1 MSIAIL
7 EKEDIK
13 KIDMQN
19 DRLIDKLND
28 EKSNEKIRTRR
39 IDLLDK
45 KEQISRLYDDI
56 KNDKL
61 SNGDKLSIKEIKQ
74 YADRNYI
81 SQRYVAINIFNIN
94 EKTYDA
100 NSKYDD
106 KKLSINITKDRTKQE
121 IEKIEQAKDFV
132 KENCKKGKIT
142 KDELLQ
148 IQEKCNIKFE
158 HLVIDVFG
166 KNSVTLNRLQA
177 DENSRNYIESIKYT
191 EIAEK
196 IDYKEPQRE
205 KPFSLLTK
213 EDRND
218 SLKKDKDYYEL
229 KNNPKND
236 AELKES
242 LTERFKEIKDDNKKM
257 SEKYDEKCRELIELY
272 KKDEDMKNFN
282 EDRKYY
288 VNIQNE
294 YISELKEI
302 LIRNPEYHN
311 GMQKEDISKIANELN
326 MDSLK
331 LASKLT
337 DKQKWYIER
346 RFSSKNARRICII
359 KT

>member
-74 YADRNYI
+74 YADRNDI

-132 KENCKKGKIT
+132 KENCKKVK
-142 KDELLQ
+142 
-148 IQEKCNIKFE
+148 
-158 HLVIDVFG
+158 
-166 KNSVTLNRLQA
+166 
-177 DENSRNYIESIKYT
+177 
-191 EIAEK
+191 
-196 IDYKEPQRE
+196 
-205 KPFSLLTK
+205 
-213 EDRND
+213 
-218 SLKKDKDYYEL
+218 
-229 KNNPKND
+229 
-236 AELKES
+236 
-242 LTERFKEIKDDNKKM
+242 
-257 SEKYDEKCRELIELY
+257 
-272 KKDEDMKNFN
+272 
-282 EDRKYY
+282 
-288 VNIQNE
+288 
-294 YISELKEI
+294 
-302 LIRNPEYHN
+302 
-311 GMQKEDISKIANELN
+311 
-326 MDSLK
+326 
-331 LASKLT
+331 
-337 DKQKWYIER
+337 
-346 RFSSKNARRICII
+346 
-359 KT
+359 